1 MTTSIMDQTGRLAH
15 AAILD
20 EHALSK
26 AFASFTEAAGS
37 LEHSYGQL
45 QQEVARLRRELEQSH
60 LELANSMEQNRQM
73 RIRLDHILE
82 ALPCGVLVTELDGT
96 VSISNPET
104 QRQIGVVNHSPLP
117 AWLQLLLQQV
127 PGNHSELEYCRGEAE
142 TAWTAIRR
150 AQLSDEVGGSSI
162 FILQDI
168 TAAKRMEQE
177 RERLRQRQAL
187 VELAATLAHEIRNPL
202 GSLELFS
209 GLLAN
214 ADLEPEARHWV
225 EHLQA
230 GLRSVAATVNN
241 VLQFHSEPAPELAP
255 TDIGMLLNSLYEFLQ
270 PLAMQGHVR
279 MVLEHDLE
287 SVPVAADSH
296 RLQQVFLNLAL
307 NAFRFMP
314 TGGVL
319 KITGAMLDQQC
330 IRVAFQDS
338 GTGISGENLGSI
350 FHPGFTTR
358 PGSPGLGL
366 AVSKKIVEQH
376 GGKIEVRSSAGE
388 GATFTLGFPIAGAGQ

>member
-1 MTTSIMDQTGRLAH
+1 MTTSMVDQTGGLAH
-15 AAILD
+15 PAVLGQR
-20 EHALSK
+20 ALAK
-26 AFASFTEAAGS
+26 AFASFSEAAGS
-37 LEHSYGQL
+37 LERSYGQL
-45 QQEVARLRRELEQSH
+45 QEEVARLRCELEQSN
-60 LELANSMEQNRQM
+60 LELANSMEQNRHM
-73 RIRLDHILE
+73 RVRLDRILE
-82 ALPCGVLVTELDGT
+82 ALPCGVLVTEPDGR

-104 QRQIGVVNHSPLP
+104 QRQIGVLNDSRLP
-117 AWLQLLLQQV
+117 GWLEDLLQQV
-127 PGNHSELEYCRGEAE
+127 PGDHSELEYSRGDAH
-142 TAWTAIRR
+142 TAWTAIRC
-150 AQLSDEVGGSSI
+150 AQLSTEVGGSSI

-214 ADLEPEARHWV
+214 ADLEPEPRRWV

-255 TDIGMLLNSLYEFLQ
+255 TDIGILLNSVYEFLQ
-270 PLAMQGHVR
+270 PLAMQGQVR

-287 SVPVAADSH
+287 FVLVAADRH
-296 RLQQVFLNLAL
+296 RLQQVFFNLAL
-307 NAFRFMP
+307 NAFRFMAH
-314 TGGVL
+314 GGVL
-319 KITGAMLDQQC
+319 KITGEILNQRR
-330 IRVAFQDS
+330 IRIAFQDS
-338 GTGISGENLGSI
+338 GAGISGENLKSI

-376 GGKIEVRSSAGE
+376 AGKIDVTSTPGE
-388 GATFTLGFPIAGAGQ
+388 GATFTLDFPIAGATR